1 MEDLYM
7 NIEEVKHVNTGS
19 SAPQV
24 SNRGLRRAVVF
35 LGFFC
40 GSLMFGLIGLGVYI
54 NISAAELTSIKANM
68 TDHLQ
73 TSKDQMSDLNGQ
85 LQTSRDQISDLIR
98 DRDQLNTSLIR
109 ANQEVE
115 RLQTLPKKQKTTCP
129 AGWRMSFCSC
139 YFFSSTAGPWEAG
152 RNDCKN
158 RDADLVVIDSTEE
171 QEFIQGFKDYYW
183 IGLTDRVNEGTWKW
197 VDGSPVTLTFWDKG
211 EPNNGMGSNGVNL
224 GEEDCAE
231 KPAKGKWND
240 LSCNTLRRWICEK

>member
-1 MEDLYM
+1 M
-7 NIEEVKHVNTGS
+7 S
-19 SAPQV
+19 
-24 SNRGLRRAVVF
+24 
-35 LGFFC
+35 
-40 GSLMFGLIGLGVYI
+40 
-54 NISAAELTSIKANM
+54 NISYEYDDESLVEM
-68 TDHLQ
+68 CFCLQ
-73 TSKDQMSDLNGQ
+73 IFLVVSCQ
-85 LQTSRDQISDLIR
+85 LFCTMEIFGF
-98 DRDQLNTSLIR
+98 
-109 ANQEVE
+109 
-115 RLQTLPKKQKTTCP
+115 
-129 AGWRMSFCSC
+129 GWRMSFCSC

-171 QEFIQGFKDYYW
+171 QFIQGFKDYYW

-231 KPAKGKWND
+231 KPVKGKWND